1 MNPALDQDPEPSTP
15 AAHAAATPAP
25 APAHAPAHAPAADW
39 REPLLPAPVLIVED
53 EPLMQR
59 RIHTLLTQ
67 FGYEADALVFAG
79 TFAQAQA
86 CIAAQPHAL
95 ALVDIELPDG
105 NGVSLIEQL
114 RADDPG
120 LSILVISAWSTE
132 DVILTALRAGATG
145 YVLKE
150 RDDIELSLAIRSVLR
165 GGAPIDP
172 FIASRIL
179 ELLHSPVSTPGHVD
193 AGVLSPRE
201 GEILQLVSQGM
212 TNREIAQ
219 ELFLSKHTVE
229 CHIKHIY
236 QKLAVSSR
244 TKAVF
249 AARSRGLLA

>member
-1 MNPALDQDPEPSTP
+1 MPLGASG
-15 AAHAAATPAP
+15 AAAQAP
-25 APAHAPAHAPAADW
+25 SAPEW
-39 REPLLPAPVLIVED
+39 REALLPAPVLVVED

-67 FGYEADALVFAG
+67 FGYEDDALVFAG

-86 CIAAQPHAL
+86 CMAAQPHAL

-114 RADDPG
+114 RAEDPG

-179 ELLHSPVSTPGHVD
+179 ELVHSPATTPGHVD
-193 AGVLSPRE
+193 AGVLSRRE
-201 GEILQLVSQGM
+201 AEILQLVALGL

-219 ELFLSKHTVE
+219 QLFLSKHTVE

-249 AARSRGLLA
+249 EARSRGLLA